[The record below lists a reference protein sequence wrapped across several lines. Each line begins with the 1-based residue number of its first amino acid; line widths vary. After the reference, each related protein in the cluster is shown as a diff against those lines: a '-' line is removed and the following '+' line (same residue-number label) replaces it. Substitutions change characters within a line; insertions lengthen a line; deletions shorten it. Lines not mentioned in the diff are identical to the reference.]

1 MRAHASSDVR
11 ILALALGALLLS
23 ASELRADVGGGRPST
38 PYHLQ
43 PTEEDVRDAKTRA
56 AQRQCVCF
64 SPPVGPLQ
72 TLRTVRI
79 VGLTSGQIAQVKAHR
94 FDDGLLERAVFEL
107 KGTDA
112 AGAPTAVSLSEMES
126 FSVVKATAER
136 LWLDIVK
143 WPDISAARLLKE
155 KPDYTA
161 LLAGYRTK
169 LTLIFDLAWP
179 EATRPVLLEV
189 LGLNGVVFSELQP
202 GTQVQFYC
210 GDPKNVDPGR
220 FWWAIPSVV
229 RDPAYPYRTV
239 WAE

>member
-1 MRAHASSDVR
+1 MTAHASSDVR

-43 PTEEDVRDAKTRA
+43 PTEKDVRDAKTHA

-72 TLRTVRI
+72 TLRAVRV
-79 VGLTSGQIAQVKAHR
+79 VGLTSGQVAQLKAHR
-94 FDDGLLERAVFEL
+94 LDDGLLERAVFEL
-107 KGTDA
+107 KGTDTT
-112 AGAPTAVSLSEMES
+112 GAPTAVSLSEVES
-126 FSVVKATAER
+126 FSVAKATAQR

-143 WPDISAARLLKE
+143 WPDISAAQLLKE
-155 KPDYTA
+155 EPGYTA
-161 LLAGYRTK
+161 LLAGHRTK
-169 LTLIFDLAWP
+169 VTLVLDLAWP
-179 EATRPVLLEV
+179 EATRPVLLDA
-189 LGLNGVVFSELQP
+189 LGTEGAAFWELPP

-210 GDPKNVDPGR
+210 GDPKNVDPYR

-239 WAE
+239 WLE